1 MDFCAAASA
10 ASMAGKIS
18 CPVQSHRKAEV
29 FGATMIHYNL
39 PGANW
44 QSTRVAAIS
53 RIRGEGID
61 FVPENL

>member
-1 MDFCAAASA
+1 
-10 ASMAGKIS
+10 MAGKIS

-44 QSTRVAAIS
+44 QSTREAVVVSFGLSMKKNSSDKITRFSATC
-53 RIRGEGID
+53 
-61 FVPENL
+61 